1 MFHLNEI
8 TRDSRRMK
16 RILSLCLCFSLGAN
30 FAFSQERI
38 ALYSGKAPG
47 SESWDWKETENSTN
61 GFNTRLV
68 YNVVEPSIT
77 AYFPEKSKANGT
89 SVIVAPGGAFH
100 ILSIDSEGIE
110 VAKWLNQRGITAFVL
125 KYRVVHML
133 SNDPVKELSAKMQDF
148 NKLDEINAPVVKLA
162 TQDGLKAMEYVRQH
176 ALAWELNPQK
186 IGFMGF
192 SAGGTLTMSVLQT
205 ATDDNRPNFVAPIY
219 LYKKAVLGTQIPSKR
234 TPIFI
239 AAASDDNLG
248 LASHSV
254 ELYLEWL
261 KAKQPVELHM
271 YTQGGHGFGMRKM
284 NTPSDYW
291 TVDFEHW
298 LRFHQYMP

>member
-1 MFHLNEI
+1 
-8 TRDSRRMK
+8 MK
-16 RILSLCLCFSLGAN
+16 RGFFLSLLLSLNIGLAY
-30 FAFSQERI
+30 SQERI
-38 ALYSGKAPG
+38 PLYSSKAPG
-47 SESWDWKETENSTN
+47 SESWDWKEAESSSN

-89 SVIVAPGGAFH
+89 SVIIAPGGAFH

-125 KYRVVHML
+125 KYRLVHML

-148 NKLDEINAPVVKLA
+148 NKLDEINAPVIKRA

-176 ALAWELNPQK
+176 ANEWGLNPQK

-192 SAGGTLTMSVLQT
+192 SAGGTLTISVLQT
-205 ATDDNRPNFVAPIY
+205 AIEANRPNFVAPIY
-219 LYKKAVLGTQIPSKR
+219 LYKKAVLGTQIPSNR

>member
-1 MFHLNEI
+1 MKQVLFFCIMLFLNG
-8 TRDSRRMK
+8 S
-16 RILSLCLCFSLGAN
+16 
-30 FAFSQERI
+30 FAYSQERFS
-38 ALYSGKAPG
+38 LYSGKAPG
-47 SESWDWKETENSTN
+47 SESWAWKEAESSSN

-89 SVIVAPGGAFH
+89 SVIIAPGGAFH
-100 ILSIDSEGIE
+100 ILSIDSEGME
-110 VAKWLNQRGITAFVL
+110 VAKWLNQHGIAAFVL
-125 KYRVVHML
+125 KYRLVHIL

-148 NKLDEINAPVVKLA
+148 NKLDVINEPVVELA
-162 TQDGLKAMEYVRQH
+162 TKDGLKAMEYVRQH
-176 ALAWELNPQK
+176 ANAWGLNPQK

-205 ATDDNRPNFVAPIY
+205 ANDANRPNFIAPIY
-219 LYKKAVLGTQIPSKR
+219 LYKKAVLGTQIPSHR

-239 AAASDDNLG
+239 AAASDDQLG
-248 LASHSV
+248 LATHSV

-261 KAKQPVELHM
+261 KAKQPAELHM

-298 LRFHQYMP
+298 LRFHQYIP

>member
-1 MFHLNEI
+1 
-8 TRDSRRMK
+8 MK
-16 RILSLCLCFSLGAN
+16 RVHFLCFLLSLNIS
-30 FAFSQERI
+30 FAYSQERFS
-38 ALYSGKAPG
+38 LYSDKAPG
-47 SESWDWKETENSTN
+47 SESWDWKEAESSSN

-148 NKLDEINAPVVKLA
+148 NKLDAINAPVVELA
-162 TQDGLKAMEYVRQH
+162 TKDGLMAMEYVRQH
-176 ALAWELNPQK
+176 APTWGLNPQK

-205 ATDDNRPNFVAPIY
+205 ATEANRPNFVAPIY
-219 LYKKAVLGTQIPSKR
+219 LYKKAVLGTQIPSTR
-234 TPIFI
+234 IPIFI

-248 LASHSV
+248 LAPHSV

-261 KAKQPVELHM
+261 KAKQPAELHM
-271 YTQGGHGFGMRKM
+271 YTKGGHGFGMRKM
-284 NTPSDYW
+284 NTPSDHW

-298 LRFHQYMP
+298 LRFHQYIP

>member
-1 MFHLNEI
+1 
-8 TRDSRRMK
+8 MK
-16 RILSLCLCFSLGAN
+16 RGLFLSLLLLLNIGLAY
-30 FAFSQERI
+30 SQERI
-38 ALYSGKAPG
+38 PLYSGKAPG
-47 SESWDWKETENSTN
+47 SESWDWKEAESSSN

-89 SVIVAPGGAFH
+89 SVIIAPGGAFH
-100 ILSIDSEGIE
+100 ILSIDSEGID

-125 KYRVVHML
+125 KYRVVHIL
-133 SNDPVKELSAKMQDF
+133 SNDPVKELSTKMQDF
-148 NKLDEINAPVVKLA
+148 NKLDEINAPVIKLA
-162 TQDGLKAMEYVRQH
+162 TQDGLKAMEYVRNH
-176 ALAWELNPQK
+176 ASDWGLNPQK

-205 ATDDNRPNFVAPIY
+205 ASDANRPNFVAPIY
-219 LYKKAVLGTQIPSKR
+219 LYKNAVLGTQIPTNR
-234 TPIFI
+234 IPIFI
-239 AAASDDNLG
+239 AVASDDNLG
-248 LASHSV
+248 LATHSV
-254 ELYLEWL
+254 DLYLEWL

-291 TVDFEHW
+291 TLDFEHW
-298 LRFHQYMP
+298 LHFHQYIP

>member
-1 MFHLNEI
+1 
-8 TRDSRRMK
+8 MK
-16 RILSLCLCFSLGAN
+16 GFIIFSFCYLLLGN
-30 FAFSQERI
+30 LAFSQERI

-47 SESWDWKETENSTN
+47 SESWNWNEAESASN
-61 GFNTRLV
+61 GFNTRVV

-110 VAKWLNQRGITAFVL
+110 VAKWLNQRGVAAFVL
-125 KYRVVHML
+125 KYRLVRII

-148 NKLDEINAPVVKLA
+148 NKLDEINAPVVELA
-162 TQDGLKAMEYVRQH
+162 TKDGLKAMEYVRQH
-176 ALAWELNPQK
+176 ANAWGLNPQK

-192 SAGGTLTMSVLQT
+192 SAGGTLTMSVVQT
-205 ATDDNRPNFVAPIY
+205 ATDANRPNFVAPIY
-219 LYKKAVLGTQIPSKR
+219 LYKKAVLGNQIPSQR
-234 TPIFI
+234 IPIFI

-248 LASHSV
+248 LAPHSV
-254 ELYLEWL
+254 ELYQDWL

-284 NTPSDYW
+284 NTPSDFW
-291 TVDFEHW
+291 TEDFEHW
-298 LRFHQYMP
+298 LRFHQFIL

>member
-1 MFHLNEI
+1 MKQVLFFCIMLFLNG
-8 TRDSRRMK
+8 S
-16 RILSLCLCFSLGAN
+16 
-30 FAFSQERI
+30 FAYSQERFS
-38 ALYSGKAPG
+38 LYSGKAPG
-47 SESWDWKETENSTN
+47 SESWAWKEAESSSN

-89 SVIVAPGGAFH
+89 SVIIAPGGAFH
-100 ILSIDSEGIE
+100 ILSIDSEGME
-110 VAKWLNQRGITAFVL
+110 VAKWLNQHGIAAFVL
-125 KYRVVHML
+125 KYRLVHIL

-148 NKLDEINAPVVKLA
+148 NKLDVINEPVVELA
-162 TQDGLKAMEYVRQH
+162 TKDGLKAMDYVRQH
-176 ALAWELNPQK
+176 ANAWGLNPQK

-205 ATDDNRPNFVAPIY
+205 ASDANRPNFVAPIY
-219 LYKKAVLGTQIPSKR
+219 LYKKAVLSTQIPSHR

-239 AAASDDNLG
+239 AAASDDQLG
-248 LASHSV
+248 LATHSV

-261 KAKQPVELHM
+261 KAKQPAELHM

-284 NTPSDYW
+284 NTPSDHW
-291 TVDFEHW
+291 TLDFEHW
-298 LRFHQYMP
+298 LRFHQYIP